1 MSRLKKHVIAVLA
14 AATIA
19 ADSLVVATPPA
30 SAAPISCIHR
40 VALSWTYIG
49 TGDAYF
55 AVGNYT
61 MALVWYKRPTPSCSG
76 AKRPRRR

>member
-1 MSRLKKHVIAVLA
+1 MMVMSRLKKHVIALLA

-30 SAAPISCIHR
+30 SAMPISCTYRI
-40 VALSWTYIG
+40 ALSWTYIG

-61 MALVWYKRPTPSCSG
+61 MALVWYQKAETILFGC
-76 AKRPRRR
+76 